1 MIKIKGHSNFDVRC
15 IVINNQYYILKS
27 SNKLNVKRLDKQIN
41 KQIYLYYNNFL
52 KNCYVPKIIKK
63 INYNNRVV
71 YYMDYIKNTVNI
83 IDFLLQENTIK
94 IDWLYNNII
103 DIINAYINKCQVK
116 TIESNILENKINDI
130 IKNISNNNFC
140 KDKLHL
146 FNKYITY
153 IKNNIDNIVNVP
165 IPLNICHGDMTLSN
179 MLIDT
184 NNMKIYLIDFL
195 DSFIETPL
203 FDIIKIRQDTCFN
216 WTLNLYKYNCD
227 KNKIIIT
234 MNYLDNKINNYFKK
248 YIWYE
253 KCYKYYQILNILRI
267 LQYSKDNKIV
277 CVLLK
282 YLNILLSI

>member
-1 MIKIKGHSNFDVRC
+1 MIKIKGHSNFNVEC
-15 IVINNQYYILKS
+15 IIINNEYYILKS
-27 SNKLNVKRLDKQIN
+27 SDRFNKKRLDNQIN
-41 KQIYLYYNNFL
+41 KQIYIYENNFL
-52 KNCYVPKIIKK
+52 KNCYVPKIVNK
-63 INYNNRVV
+63 IDDNDGVI
-71 YYMDYIKNTVNI
+71 YYMDYIKNSVNI

-103 DIINAYINKCQVK
+103 DIINAYISKCVIK
-116 TIESNILENKINDI
+116 TIEYSILENKINDT

-146 FNKYITY
+146 FNTYISY
-153 IKNNIDNIVNVP
+153 IKNNMNDIANVP
-165 IPLNICHGDMTLSN
+165 IPLNLCHGDMTLSN

-216 WTLNLYKYNCD
+216 WTLNLYKYSCD
-227 KNKIIIT
+227 QNKIIIT

-248 YIWYE
+248 YVWYE

-277 CVLLK
+277 YVLLK
-282 YLNILLSI
+282 YLNKLL

>member
-1 MIKIKGHSNFDVRC
+1 
-15 IVINNQYYILKS
+15 
-27 SNKLNVKRLDKQIN
+27 
-41 KQIYLYYNNFL
+41 
-52 KNCYVPKIIKK
+52 
-63 INYNNRVV
+63 
-71 YYMDYIKNTVNI
+71 
-83 IDFLLQENTIK
+83 
-94 IDWLYNNII
+94 
-103 DIINAYINKCQVK
+103 
-116 TIESNILENKINDI
+116 
-130 IKNISNNNFC
+130 
-140 KDKLHL
+140 
-146 FNKYITY
+146 
-153 IKNNIDNIVNVP
+153 
-165 IPLNICHGDMTLSN
+165 